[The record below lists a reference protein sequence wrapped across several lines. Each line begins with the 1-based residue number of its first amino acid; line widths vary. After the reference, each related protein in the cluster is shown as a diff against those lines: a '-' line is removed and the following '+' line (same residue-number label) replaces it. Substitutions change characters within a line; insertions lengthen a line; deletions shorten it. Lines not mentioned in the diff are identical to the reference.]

1 MNRKQFTLL
10 ALALLVIGGVGL
22 LAYRNQ
28 NASYKRSDDS
38 LSAKLLGNLAVN
50 DVAQLTIKQGT
61 NELNLAKQGDLWRV
75 KERNNYPA
83 NFEQIREFLRQ
94 APDLKFAQKEKIGQS
109 LLARLELTAPGAGA
123 NTGTLVEL
131 KDKDGK
137 VMKSLLLGKKHMK
150 KPATPSPMGG
160 DEGWPDGRYVMVGT
174 DLNQVGIISNPLS
187 NLEAK
192 PENWIN
198 KDFLKVENVRAVAVT
213 TGTATNDWRAAR
225 TNAAGEFKLANLK
238 TGEEADANKVS
249 PLGSLLSSA
258 SFNDVLPASTDPKTV
273 GLDKP
278 VTASVE
284 TFDDF
289 KYQFKLGK
297 GHGENYHLQLTV
309 SAALPKERTAG
320 KDEKPDDKTKLDKE
334 FADKAKK
341 LEEKLAQEKAFE
353 GWIFT
358 VNKWNVEALLK
369 SRHELLAEKKEE
381 PKPGDAPKPDKNA
394 L

>member
-1 MNRKQFTLL
+1 MNRKQFVLI
-10 ALALLVIGGVGL
+10 ALALVVIGGLGL
-22 LAYRNQ
+22 IAYRNQ
-28 NASYKRSDDS
+28 NASYKRSDES
-38 LSAKLLGNLAVN
+38 LSTKLLGNLAVN

-94 APDLKFAQKEKIGQS
+94 APDFKFAQREKIGQS
-109 LLARLELTAPGAGA
+109 LLPRLELTPPGTGA
-123 NTGTLVEL
+123 NAGTLVEF

-150 KPATPSPMGG
+150 KPASPSPMGG

-174 DLNQVGIISNPLS
+174 DLNQVGVVANPFS
-187 NLEAK
+187 NLEPK
-192 PENWIN
+192 PETWIN
-198 KDFLKVENVRAVAVT
+198 KDFLKVENVRAVSVA
-213 TGTATNDWRAAR
+213 TGTVTNDWSASR
-225 TNAAGEFKLANLK
+225 TNATGEFKLANLK
-238 TGEEADANKVS
+238 AGEEVDNNKVS
-249 PLGSLLSSA
+249 PLGSVLASA

-297 GHGENYHLQLTV
+297 GDGENYNLQLTV
-309 SAALPKERTAG
+309 DAKLPKERTPG

-353 GWIFT
+353 GWIFN
-358 VNKWNVEALLK
+358 VNKWTVEALLK
-369 SRHELLAEKKEE
+369 SRQELMAEKKEE
-381 PKPGDAPKPDKNA
+381 PKPSDAPKVDKNA